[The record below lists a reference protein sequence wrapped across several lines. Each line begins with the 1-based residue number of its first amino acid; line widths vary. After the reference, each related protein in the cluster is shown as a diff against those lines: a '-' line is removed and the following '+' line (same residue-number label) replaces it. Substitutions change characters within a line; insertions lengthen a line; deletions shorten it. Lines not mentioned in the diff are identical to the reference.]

1 MPAGSKLTVVAR
13 VDDGETFRGPATI
26 DHEGNGTAR
35 FRLPR
40 VIARGEG
47 SLAII
52 VDDGGAVETAV
63 KTIPI
68 LLQTLDLSMY
78 PEGGELIAG
87 LLNRVYVEAF
97 TPARKPADLAAVVFD
112 EAGREVA
119 RFRSEHEG
127 RGRFEFTPKENHQYK
142 LKITEPAGIQT
153 SFPLPPVKAEGA
165 VIRAAQRSVPQ
176 A

>member
-1 MPAGSKLTVVAR
+1 MR
-13 VDDGETFRGPATI
+13 
-26 DHEGNGTAR
+26 GTAR
-35 FRLPR
+35 PDSALPP

-97 TPARKPADLAAVVFD
+97 TPARKPADLAALVVD

-153 SFPLPPVKAEGA
+153 LFPLPPVKAEGA
-165 VIRAAQRSVPQ
+165 VIRAGARYCSASMNRFASASLRRRRTSSSRSPGGKSC
-176 A
+176 